1 MGATVFE
8 TADEDFSDERLKKAN
23 INPTTMLATDYLNH
37 FNEVVM
43 LMDMVA
49 MMPECADEILCWEPK
64 TYQSHFADS
73 NFAEKNLAIAAYER
87 APHHVRQAFDR
98 TIAELDTVIYSVKAL
113 LQADAPGSERQA
125 EAIAAILAEELQPL
139 MGRASGIVNG
149 TLVTETELPETQ
161 AQDTIDALFN

>member
-1 MGATVFE
+1 MGATADE
-8 TADEDFSDERLKKAN
+8 TADEAFCEDRLKKAN
-23 INPTTMLATDYLNH
+23 INPKTMLATDYLNH

-49 MMPECADEILCWEPK
+49 MMPECADEILCWEPR
-64 TYQSHFADS
+64 TYQAHFADS

-87 APHHVRQAFDR
+87 APRHVRQAFDH

-113 LQADAPGSERQA
+113 LQTEEAGSERQA
-125 EAIAAILAEELQPL
+125 LAIASILAEELQPL
-139 MGRASGIVNG
+139 MCRASGIVNG

-161 AQDTIDALFN
+161 TQDTIDALFN